1 MFAMFIT
8 VLFIIT
14 KKLETIQMSF
24 NWKRDF
30 KKQMNSKL
38 ALRILKEPAQEHG
51 PPQMLCWVTGS
62 RQDMVNKRK
71 AMSYGYSTTS
81 HY

>member
-51 PPQMLCWVTGS
+51 PPSNAVLG
-62 RQDMVNKRK
+62 DRK
-71 AMSYGYSTTS
+71 QTRHGQQEKS
-81 HY
+81 HVWY